1 MAKIM
6 GIVNLHNSIKLDNI
20 TSRRSLAS
28 TPFLGRYCF
37 VDFPLSNFVNSGIN
51 EIGILIKEHSRSLF
65 RHLGSGDRQWP
76 LNSKTGGIT
85 LMYNE
90 QFVNNDRYNTD
101 VSNLIENMWF
111 LKQSHA
117 EYVVIAPV
125 HMINI
130 IDYRRAL
137 KEHVECNADVTVIYK
152 NVHDAKTR
160 SIGCDYVTLDEN
172 KRVTR
177 FAENL
182 GSEDERS
189 ISLETYIM
197 KKDVLMDLL
206 VKAKAVS
213 AFFTL
218 KDILEYSVKELH
230 IHGSEYLRYFRLVD
244 STKTY
249 LDVSL
254 ELLDPKVSK
263 EVFNPEWPI
272 YTRTYD
278 SAPVKYTETASVKGS
293 FVSNGAIIKG
303 SVENSILGREVVVEE
318 GAVVKNC
325 VIFSRAYI
333 GKDTHIEYV
342 IADKECEITFTK
354 DFKGTKEKPL
364 MIKEGDHV

>member
-37 VDFPLSNFVNSGIN
+37 VDFALSNFVNSGIN
-51 EIGILIKEHSRSLF
+51 EIGILIKEHARSLF

-85 LMYNE
+85 LLYNE
-90 QFVNNDRYNTD
+90 QYINNDRYNTD
-101 VSNLIENMWF
+101 ISNLIENIWL

-125 HMINI
+125 HMVNI

-137 KEHVECNADVTVIYK
+137 KEHLDKKADVTVIYK
-152 NVHDAKTR
+152 KVDNAKEEF
-160 SIGCDYVTLDEN
+160 IGCHYLTLDEN
-172 KRVTR
+172 KRVKR

-182 GSEDERS
+182 GSENDRC
-189 ISLETYIM
+189 ISMETYIL
-197 KKDVLMDLL
+197 KKELLMDLL
-206 VKAKAVS
+206 VKAKSIS

-218 KDILEYSVKELH
+218 KDILAYSVKNLH
-230 IHGSEYLRYFRLVD
+230 IHASEYKRYFRIVD

-254 ELLDPKVSK
+254 DLLDGNVSE

-278 SAPVKYTETASVKGS
+278 SAPVKYTETASVKSSFIANGS
-293 FVSNGAIIKG
+293 IIKG
-303 SVENSILGREVVVEE
+303 HVENSILGREVVVEE

-325 VIFSRAYI
+325 VLFSRAYI
-333 GKDTHIEYV
+333 GKDAHIEYV
-342 IADKECEITFTK
+342 IADKESK
-354 DFKGTKEKPL
+354 VVNALDFHGTKEKPL
-364 MIKEGDHV
+364 MIKEGDTV